1 MLWHEFDIM
10 LSDKKLEDM
19 GINKRSSAK
28 AMVSLEN
35 IYSFHSSYNDD
46 GDEVTLIM
54 FVNGDIIQVN
64 QTYDEVKKI
73 MRCR

>member
-10 LSDKKLEDM
+10 LSDKKLEEM

-54 FVNGDIIQVN
+54 FVNDDIIQVN